1 MNRLKANVM
10 LLLAAFIW
18 GTAFVAQSVGMDSIG
33 PVSFNCVRMFIG
45 SLTLIPVIYFR
56 RFMEKRK
63 SGKVEKIDLKKH
75 IIGGAACG
83 AFLFLA
89 SVSQQ
94 MGLVF
99 TTPAKSGFITALYVV
114 LVPIV
119 GLFFKKKVRWNMWVA
134 VVLAA
139 AGLYFLCIQG
149 SFVLQLG
156 DLLTLICAFM
166 YTFHVLTVDHFSP
179 ETDPVILSCLQFFF
193 CSLFSFCLMFFIEE
207 PSVLQIY
214 NAAIPILYTGVL
226 SSGVAFTFQ
235 VCAQKHTS
243 PTVASLLMCLES
255 VFAVLAGMVIL
266 SQIPSPAEA
275 FGCVLMFVAIVLGQI
290 FPEKE

>member
-18 GTAFVAQSVGMDSIG
+18 GTAFVAQSMGMDSIG

-45 SLTLIPVIYFR
+45 SLTLIPVILIR
-56 RFMEKRK
+56 RFIEKK
-63 SGKVEKIDLKKH
+63 KNGTAEKIDLKNH
-75 IIGGAACG
+75 LIAGAACG
-83 AFLFLA
+83 GFLFLA

-94 MGLVF
+94 VGLVY

-134 VVLAA
+134 VALAA

-149 SFVLQLG
+149 SFVLQIG

-166 YTFHVLTVDHFSP
+166 YTFHVLTVDHFSSK
-179 ETDPVILSCLQFFF
+179 TDPVIVSCLQFFF
-193 CSLFSFCLMFFIEE
+193 CSLFSFVLMFFVEQ
-207 PSVLQIY
+207 PSFSQIY
-214 NAAIPILYTGVL
+214 SAAFPLLYTGVL
-226 SSGVAFTFQ
+226 SCGVAFTFQ

-255 VFAVLAGMVIL
+255 VFAVLAGMVVL
-266 SQIPSPAEA
+266 SQIPSVSEA
-275 FGCVLMFVAIVLGQI
+275 LGCVLMFIAIVLGQV
-290 FPEKE
+290 FPEK